1 MLVGHVHHLV
11 TNHPDLDFLLVPY
24 LCSENGERTTTC
36 SKHRDAGGVAL
47 RSLTTTLGHLIE
59 HSTPQAHRAALSVL
73 TSVGALPPR
82 GPRLPVLLQPYV
94 WSLDRDAVFNVCFGV
109 YCDVFGISPTARLAQ
124 PLVPRSLRRHLAP
137 HLERCLEPF
146 AVAYDAVMRQDASR
160 LGRILSDERAVRVAL
175 IGREYLIGEPL
186 LTADL
191 KAWFHRVGACVISPA
206 DLRPEDLPPGPG
218 SPQIFYD
225 SHWLFD
231 AMVEFLAPYVDGF
244 IFLGSFGC
252 HPDAFVLDLLLDRAR
267 QMGIPAWLFRYDEQA
282 GSAGFQTRYET
293 VLRFLEQRRDQRLA
307 GKIDPPARTPEPP
320 PRTALRAT
328 RVPLLIWPYMSD
340 HVELIMH
347 ELATQ
352 AGLTGYI
359 LPPRP
364 VSDVTLGL
372 GSDTF
377 PESCCPYSFS
387 TGSLIETLG
396 NYFQAHPDGPP
407 RRIVVLMARGAG
419 PCSFGLYLHGQARDL
434 PGAFSETLARGRHT
448 IEFVSIGLSDATQFF
463 QELADLGDQ
472 QRLAPVAAYLRMLKD
487 GCLGRLPFWRRA
499 AAAHRMWSATSAL
512 LAPAR
517 AKLAA
522 VEEVRARALIV
533 RAHETAR
540 GATNEVYRRSIAH
553 LAEAH
558 TVSAI
563 RRARDRALV
572 EIAAIPQDQEITPR
586 VAVVG
591 EIYVVQASYANR
603 GVVDTLLSQHRLE
616 VVEGTTL
623 SALVA
628 SYEREMQRRARIG
641 TWPLRPILQALWRR
655 NILVLHHLAE
665 GHAAKPF
672 MNLGVGGEGNITV
685 AHARRLLED
694 EGVDGI
700 VHLFPF
706 KCMPEGIAKAPLAEI
721 CRLYNVPYLP
731 LSFNR
736 EIEIERAKTEIAT
749 FAALVHARTGR
760 LAAAGPR
767 AYEQARAGEIAR
779 RRVISRT
786 INGLYGAYRRGR
798 YAVA

>member
-1 MLVGHVHHLV
+1 M
-11 TNHPDLDFLLVPY
+11 
-24 LCSENGERTTTC
+24 
-36 SKHRDAGGVAL
+36 
-47 RSLTTTLGHLIE
+47 
-59 HSTPQAHRAALSVL
+59 
-73 TSVGALPPR
+73 
-82 GPRLPVLLQPYV
+82 
-94 WSLDRDAVFNVCFGV
+94 FNVCFGV
-109 YCDVFGISPTARLAQ
+109 YCDVFGVAPAARLAQ
-124 PLVPRSLRRHLAP
+124 PLVPQALRWLLAP
-137 HLERCLEPF
+137 HLKRCLQPF
-146 AVAYDAVMRQDASR
+146 AVAYDAVTRYDAGR
-160 LGRILSDERAVRVAL
+160 LDRILSDERAVRVAL

-191 KAWFHRVGACVISPA
+191 KAWFQKAGARVITPA

-231 AMVEFLAPYVDGF
+231 AMVEHLAPFVDGF

-267 QMGIPAWLFRYDEQA
+267 QMDIPAWLFRYDEQA

-307 GKIDPPARTPEPP
+307 GKTDLPARTQGAPLS
-320 PRTALRAT
+320 TAEHAT
-328 RVPLLIWPYMSD
+328 RVPLLTWPYMSD

-352 AGLTGYI
+352 AGLTSCI

-364 VSDVTLGL
+364 VSEVTLGL

-377 PESCCPYSFS
+377 PESCCPYAFS
-387 TGSLIETLG
+387 TGSLIETLDR
-396 NYFQAHPDGPP
+396 YFRAHPDGPP

-434 PGAFSETLARGRHT
+434 PEAFRETLARGGHT
-448 IEFVSIGLSDATQFF
+448 IEFVSISLSDATRFF

-472 QRLAPVAAYLRMLKD
+472 QRLAAVVAYLRMLQD
-487 GCLGRLPFWRRA
+487 GSLSRLSLWRRA
-499 AAAHRMWSATSAL
+499 VAVHRMWSAISAL

-522 VEEVRARALIV
+522 LEEVRARVLIV

-553 LAEAH
+553 LGEAH
-558 TVSAI
+558 TVPAI
-563 RRARDRALV
+563 RRARDRALA
-572 EIAAIPQDQEITPR
+572 EIAAIPQDQEIRPR

-591 EIYVVQASYANR
+591 EIYVVQASFANR
-603 GVVDTLLSQHRLE
+603 GVVDTLLSQHGLE

-628 SYEREMQRRARIG
+628 SYEREMRRRARVG
-641 TWPLRPILQALWRR
+641 TWPLRPMLAALWRR
-655 NILVLHHLAE
+655 NILVLHHLVE
-665 GHAAKPF
+665 GRAAKPF

-694 EGVDGI
+694 EGIDGI

-721 CRLYNVPYLP
+721 CRLYDVPYLP

-760 LAAAGPR
+760 LAAQGQK
-767 AYEQARAGEIAR
+767 AYVQARANEVAR
-779 RRVISRT
+779 RRTISRVV
-786 INGLYGAYRRGR
+786 NNLYGAYRRR
-798 YAVA
+798 RFAVA